1 MPRPC
6 KNRCV
11 GTMPTTTLFKPS
23 GVPCAQME
31 EINLSVEGL
40 EALRLAD
47 LEGLGMDTAACLMG
61 VSRHTFGRVLRKARH
76 EVAQALCTGN
86 ALRVEGGVYHV
97 HESSS
102 RTKVCGSGG
111 IMESVLIAVPS
122 DAPGGLDAKP
132 SAHFGHCDA
141 YTIAHVENNVVGNVE
156 VHFNEG
162 HDQGGCL
169 VPVRELA
176 DKGVKVLVAG
186 GMGMGPLN
194 AMHQMGMEVY
204 FSAGLTN
211 VGDVIK
217 AYAEGKLRPFA
228 QSNLCQGGCGHHNEG

>member
-1 MPRPC
+1 MP
-6 KNRCV
+6 K
-11 GTMPTTTLFKPS
+11 TTLFKPS
-23 GVPCAQME
+23 GVPCAQLE
-31 EINLSVEGL
+31 EITLSVEGL

-61 VSRHTFGRVLRKARH
+61 VSRHTFGRVLRKARR

-97 HESSS
+97 HESLS
-102 RTKVCGSGG
+102 RAEHSGGSGG
-111 IMESVLIAVPS
+111 SMESVLIAVPS
-122 DAPGGLDAKP
+122 DAPGGLEAKP

-141 YTIAHVENNVVGNVE
+141 YTIALVENGSITNVE
-156 VHFNEG
+156 VHYNEG

-194 AMHQMGMEVY
+194 AMHQMGMEVF
-204 FSAGLTN
+204 FSAGLGN
-211 VGDVIK
+211 VGEVIK
-217 AYAEGKLRPFA
+217 AYAEGKLRTFA
-228 QSNLCQGGCGHHNEG
+228 QSNLCQGGCGHHHEGESIE